1 MTTVAL
7 TPLVLKD
14 AIMTIGVDS
23 YQKAINQ
30 VTFTPSAST
39 IEFAGLGLNSVTDTS
54 TATWTC
60 GMSYM
65 QDWDT
70 TTSLSRYL
78 FENEGETVAAVFS
91 PRNGSG
97 PSFTTDLVITPGAI
111 GGDVNAFALTSV
123 TLGCSGKPVLVEAA
137 AVPTLESALPA
148 SVAAT
153 GVVTITGVRFTG
165 VTGATGV
172 KFGATNATSYVVLN
186 DSTIVAVMPAGSAGA
201 TTVTVTNAT
210 GASPTLA
217 YTRGA

>member
-14 AIMTIGVDS
+14 VILTIGVDS
-23 YQKAINQ
+23 YQKAVNQ
-30 VTFTPSAST
+30 CTFTPSAST

-54 TATWTC
+54 TATWTLA
-60 GMSYM
+60 MSYM

-78 FENEGETVAAVFS
+78 YDNEGETVAATFS

-97 PSFTTDLVITPGAI
+97 PTFTTDLVITPGAI

-123 TLGCSGKPVLVEAA
+123 TLGCSGKPTLVESAA
-137 AVPTLESALPA
+137 APTVVSVTPSA
-148 SVAAT
+148 VAAT
-153 GVVTITGVRFTG
+153 GVITITGVKFTG
-165 VTGATGV
+165 TTGAAGV
-172 KFGATNATSYVVLN
+172 KVGATNVTSYVVLN
-186 DSTIVAVMPAGSAGA
+186 DATIVAVMPAGSAGA

-210 GASPTLA
+210 GASNALA